1 MEMNMTMK
9 NNNASLWSK
18 VARMFRRETQQEREM
33 RIQTELQMFF
43 ANSEYGRKFVLDIAD
58 VIYTDN
64 HGEIVSDLRESIDA
78 YEIAQEFDTYD
89 IAQELVDDV
98 VYNLDMS
105 HIADHIDT
113 EAIAREL
120 EDVVDN
126 RVSNDVE
133 NHFNSL
139 DLDSM
144 LADRMESVTS
154 DISSQISDD
163 IVGEVI
169 VEIATRMVE

>member
-1 MEMNMTMK
+1 
-9 NNNASLWSK
+9 
-18 VARMFRRETQQEREM
+18 
-33 RIQTELQMFF
+33 
-43 ANSEYGRKFVLDIAD
+43 
-58 VIYTDN
+58 
-64 HGEIVSDLRESIDA
+64 
-78 YEIAQEFDTYD
+78 
-89 IAQELVDDV
+89 
-98 VYNLDMS
+98 MS